1 MKKHGER
8 WWMKK
13 MYVGRIPWMNGC
25 GNSDRA
31 QEYVSRKQC
40 PMNEKCVDGSV
51 GAMVRM
57 MMRGRCL
64 PLRGSTRMSWKYDDI
79 HCVCVYVW

>member
-1 MKKHGER
+1 
-8 WWMKK
+8 

-64 PLRGSTRMSWKYDDI
+64 PVRGSTRMSWKYDDI